1 MTAPQPMGQGLAGQ
15 TRFMPPASVS
25 ILLSALTIYGNH
37 LATNNEIKAN
47 VVVGGGFVI
56 IVLAVINTMSTG
68 MADVFALLLFIV
80 IFLKYGPAVLTAIG
94 IATQGGQ

>member
-1 MTAPQPMGQGLAGQ
+1 MTAPQPIGQGLAGQ

-25 ILLSALTIYGNH
+25 ILLSALTIYGHH
-37 LATNNEIKAN
+37 LATNQEIDAP
-47 VVVGGGFVI
+47 VVIGGGFVI
-56 IVLAVINTMSTG
+56 ICLAVVNTVSTG
-68 MADVFALLLFIV
+68 AADVFALLLFIV